1 MRAVKSRWVYMI
13 KDFLNLHK
21 KSVLCF
27 SLLFFIGIIVG
38 IVSAVNAVGGE
49 FEKILQKDMTFGAV
63 KVFFY
68 SALFLLVGYFIVA
81 VASCVKGTS
90 FLAVL
95 PFVVL
100 GFMFGKYICILVAVY
115 GGTGIMN
122 LIFVYLPFYLLT
134 FCLLLV
140 GGSVALR
147 QCNMCASSDA
157 LLRPSIST
165 LLKVF
170 AINILANF
178 IIFLLI
184 GSLTKVIVVVV

>member
-1 MRAVKSRWVYMI
+1 MI
-13 KDFLNLHK
+13 KDFLNLYK

-68 SALFLLVGYFIVA
+68 SALFLLVGYFFVA

-90 FLAVL
+90 FVAVL

-115 GGTGIMN
+115 GGMGIMN
-122 LIFVYLPFYLLT
+122 LIFIYLPFFLLS

-170 AINILANF
+170 AINVLANF